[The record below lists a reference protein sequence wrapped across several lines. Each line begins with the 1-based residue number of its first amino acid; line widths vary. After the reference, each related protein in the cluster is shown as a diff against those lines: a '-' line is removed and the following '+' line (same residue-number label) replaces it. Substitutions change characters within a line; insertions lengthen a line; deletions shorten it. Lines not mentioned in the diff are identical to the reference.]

1 MDKIFEH
8 LSSSWIRYFDYEW
21 RTAKDGHEYLTP
33 TAEAGVRPYDPLK
46 QADQLLLDALNI
58 GL

>member
-21 RTAKDGHEYLTP
+21 RTAKD
-33 TAEAGVRPYDPLK
+33 PL
-46 QADQLLLDALNI
+46 LHHFTV
-58 GL
+58 GPG

>member
-21 RTAKDGHEYLTP
+21 RTAKDGHEYPDTH
-33 TAEAGVRPYDPLK
+33 RRSRC
-46 QADQLLLDALNI
+46 QAL
-58 GL
+58 

>member
-21 RTAKDGHEYLTP
+21 RTAKDGMST
-33 TAEAGVRPYDPLK
+33 
-46 QADQLLLDALNI
+46 
-58 GL
+58 

>member
-33 TAEAGVRPYDPLK
+33 TAEAGVRPYDPRSRP
-46 QADQLLLDALNI
+46 I
-58 GL
+58 SCCWMR